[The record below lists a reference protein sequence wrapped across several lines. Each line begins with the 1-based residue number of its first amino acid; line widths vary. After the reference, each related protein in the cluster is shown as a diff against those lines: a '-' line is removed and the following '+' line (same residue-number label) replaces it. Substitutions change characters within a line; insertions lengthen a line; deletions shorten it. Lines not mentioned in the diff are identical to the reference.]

1 MLGVSMWE
9 LVKLEHFLDAKV
21 EIPKQIKAM
30 DEETS
35 LNHEQYEKFKGSPVI
50 FGQTIQLL
58 HLNSNK
64 YLFYDM
70 NHVSEFESNNLQ

>member
-1 MLGVSMWE
+1 ME
-9 LVKLEHFLDAKV
+9 
-21 EIPKQIKAM
+21 
-30 DEETS
+30 EETS
-35 LNHEQYEKFKGSPVI
+35 LNHEQYEKFKGSNVI

-70 NHVSEFESNNLQ
+70 NHVSEYESNNL